1 MKEINVNKFLSDIPS
16 HKLGRIRYNPV
27 NMLKTVLFGF
37 MDEGYISLRKL
48 EDNCKVNLR
57 YQYLMDGK
65 KPSYRIFWLLYQR

>member
-1 MKEINVNKFLSDIPS
+1 
-16 HKLGRIRYNPV
+16 
-27 NMLKTVLFGF
+27 